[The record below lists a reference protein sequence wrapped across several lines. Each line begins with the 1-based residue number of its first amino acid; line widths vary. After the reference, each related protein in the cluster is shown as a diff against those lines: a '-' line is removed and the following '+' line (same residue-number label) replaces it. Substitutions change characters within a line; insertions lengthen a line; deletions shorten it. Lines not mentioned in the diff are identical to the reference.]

1 MPDRATLRLSSSLLL
16 GGFLTYVAVTLLHPG
31 GPANDHPVIFDDYAG
46 SHDWAAVHLGQFLGM
61 ALLAAGLMAFSRALN
76 LRDGAAAWF
85 ARAGA
90 VLSAIALGLYG
101 ALQAVDGVALKQAVD
116 AWVHAPAAEKA
127 ARFANAETVR
137 WLEWG
142 VRSYHSVALGL
153 ALALI
158 GVAVAATARGP
169 RAVGVLMALSGIA
182 YLAQGWVLGSHGFSD
197 DDSKAI
203 LAGYLPTLLWTVT
216 LTVCAW
222 KSPRGSAGSSTAA
235 EQEAKAPVLG

>member
-1 MPDRATLRLSSSLLL
+1 M
-16 GGFLTYVAVTLLHPG
+16 TLLHTG

-61 ALLAAGLMAFSRALN
+61 ALLVAGLMTFSQATEPPQR
-76 LRDGAAAWF
+76 AAAWF

-116 AWVHAPAAEKA
+116 AWVSAPAAEKA

-142 VRSYHSVALGL
+142 MRSYHSTALGL
-153 ALALI
+153 ALLLI
-158 GVAVAATARGP
+158 GAAVAATARVPRTIGP
-169 RAVGVLMALSGIA
+169 
-182 YLAQGWVLGSHGFSD
+182 
-197 DDSKAI
+197 
-203 LAGYLPTLLWTVT
+203 
-216 LTVCAW
+216 
-222 KSPRGSAGSSTAA
+222 
-235 EQEAKAPVLG
+235 

>member
-1 MPDRATLRLSSSLLL
+1 MPDRATLRLASSLLL
-16 GGFLTYVAVTLLHPG
+16 GGFLTYVAVTFLHTG

-46 SHDWAAVHLGQFLGM
+46 SHDWAPVHLGQFLGM
-61 ALLAAGLMAFSRALN
+61 ALLVAGLMALSKALN
-76 LRDGAAAWF
+76 LRDGAAAWC

-116 AWVHAPAAEKA
+116 AWVDAPNAEKA

-142 VRSYHSVALGL
+142 MRSYHSIALGL
-153 ALALI
+153 ALLLI
-158 GVAVAATARGP
+158 GAAVAATARVP
-169 RAVGVLMALSGIA
+169 RAIGGLMALTGIA

-197 DDSKAI
+197 DDSIAI
-203 LAGYLPTLLWTVT
+203 LAGYFPTLLWTVI
-216 LTVCAW
+216 LNVCAW
-222 KSPRGSAGSSTAA
+222 RSPRDSAGFSTST
-235 EQEAKAPVLG
+235 EPEANAHVVG

>member
-1 MPDRATLRLSSSLLL
+1 MPDRANLRLASSLLL
-16 GGFLTYVAVTLLHPG
+16 GGFLTYVAVTLLHTG

-61 ALLAAGLMAFSRALN
+61 ALLVAGLMTLSKALN
-76 LRDGAAAWF
+76 LASGAAAWF

-101 ALQAVDGVALKQAVD
+101 ALQAVDGVALKQVVE
-116 AWVHAPAAEKA
+116 AWVDAPAAEKA
-127 ARFANAETVR
+127 ARFADAETVR

-142 VRSYHSVALGL
+142 MRSYHSTALGL

-158 GVAVAATARGP
+158 GAVVVATARVP
-169 RAVGVLMALSGIA
+169 RAVGGLMVLTGIA

-197 DDSKAI
+197 EDSTAI
-203 LAGYLPTLLWTVT
+203 LAGYLPMLIWTV
-216 LTVCAW
+216 LLAVYAW
-222 KSPRGSAGSSTAA
+222 KAPRGVAGSTTATTA
-235 EQEAKAPVLG
+235 TTVAIR